1 MSLIE
6 EKSKSGSVI
15 EKKSKLGSV
24 MHGLYKGLFA
34 LISPLLKGYFYARCW
49 TGKDEPE
56 NVRNHFGEATLERP
70 EGRLMWVHAVS
81 IGESTAALTFI
92 NHVKEQF
99 PNLDLNVLIT
109 TITTTSAGILRPK
122 IAKIPRCYHQFG
134 VADNPAW
141 VRKFLEHWR
150 PDVAVFLES
159 EIWPNTVD
167 ELHRRGIPTFLLN
180 ARLSPRSFKRWKLVK
195 GFLGEVLQK
204 FTGIL
209 AQSEAD
215 REKYSFF
222 SPKNTKV
229 IDNLKYA
236 NPVLPCN
243 EDLLEKMREMC
254 REKAVFVAA
263 STHEGEEEIILEAHK
278 KLREKYDLVTVIIPR
293 HLTRVKRVCEIIE
306 KHGEERFVL
315 RSKIEMGN
323 DCSDKID
330 IVVVDTFGE
339 VGTFFRIADICFVGG
354 SLVPIGGHNLH
365 EPVALGKPV
374 LHGIHTEN
382 CREIKDMLASAG
394 VAFEVK
400 NAEEIYDVCN
410 RLLSRRDELGRICE
424 RCLATTKNDALKQ
437 IDAAMQ
443 LSDILKEKW
452 DDGGAAQ

>member
-1 MSLIE
+1 MSLIK
-6 EKSKSGSVI
+6 EKSQSQSRSPI
-15 EKKSKLGSV
+15 
-24 MHGLYKGLFA
+24 HGLYKGLFA
-34 LISPLLKGYFYARCW
+34 LISLLLKGYFYARCR
-49 TGKDEPE
+49 TGKDESE
-56 NVRNHFGEATLERP
+56 HVRNHFGEATLERP

-99 PNLDLNVLIT
+99 PNLNVLIT

-180 ARLSPRSFKRWKLVK
+180 ARLSQRSFERWKLVK
-195 GFLGEVLQK
+195 GFLGEVLQN

-209 AQSEAD
+209 VQSEAD

-222 SPKNTKV
+222 SPRNTKV

-243 EDLLEKMREMC
+243 EDLLEKIREMC
-254 REKAVFVAA
+254 RGKAVFVAA

-306 KHGEERFVL
+306 KHGERFLL
-315 RSKIEMGN
+315 RSKIGTE
-323 DCSDKID
+323 DDFLDKID

-354 SLVPIGGHNLH
+354 SLVPIGGHNLY

-382 CREIKDMLASAG
+382 CQEIKEMLTSAR

-400 NAEEIYDVCN
+400 NVEEIYEVCN
-410 RLLSRRDELGRICE
+410 CLLSRRDELGQIYE
-424 RCLATTKNDALKQ
+424 RCLDTTKNDALNQ

-443 LSDILKEKW
+443 LGDILKEKCG
-452 DDGGAAQ
+452 DGGATQ